1 MSLRDEIAAAA
12 NAMLAITSPPVVPCR
27 EEGHPVNDAT
37 PDRIPDERTS
47 A

>member
-12 NAMLAITSPPVVPCR
+12 SAMLAITSPPIDQRR
-27 EEGHPVNDAT
+27 EEGRPVNDT
-37 PDRIPDERTS
+37 HPDRMPDERTP

>member
-12 NAMLAITSPPVVPCR
+12 SAMLAITSPPIDRRR
-27 EEGHPVNDAT
+27 EEGHPVNDTT

>member
-12 NAMLAITSPPVVPCR
+12 SAMLAITSPPSDQSR
-27 EEGHPVNDAT
+27 EEVRPVNT
-37 PDRIPDERTS
+37 TTDRKPDERTS

>member
-12 NAMLAITSPPVVPCR
+12 RAMLAITSPPTDESR
-27 EEGHPVNDAT
+27 EEGEPVNDNT
-37 PDRIPDERTS
+37 PDRLDERTS